1 VANYDTNF
9 YKKMMVKKEKF
20 LMIQVTIKMFPTLL
34 VVCYLYGLAKQ
45 YVANYHSKML
55 HAKSPPICIPWW
67 SVIGPEFPVSFRK
80 RREILQRSALP
91 IFLMGRMLMNPTER
105 GPHFRQKTFH
115 PLFHRLFTG
124 PGHDSVA
131 SQLRR
136 PIIDVKSFEEQHD
149 QVLNR
154 DLCLRMESKNTKI
167 HPVLPIVAY
176 LNLKMEYLN
185 LKSQK
190 YYLEIVILSLDRKRR
205 ISIIS
210 IEIDGADRNSII
222 AFHPRLPILAI
233 SYGVSVNIYKV
244 SVDYPF
250 THHLIATLENH
261 SSKVTAISF
270 SSSDFPDLK
279 IATGDEKGILMISRI
294 MVDLPISV
302 ELLHS
307 LQSPFGQFAADSD
320 RFDLFARHHVKSM
333 DWLGNMLVA
342 AYCNKYLVVVRYHNG
357 KEPDVQTYELSIN
370 VECVIFIAIHPSCRF
385 LILSCN
391 NGDIVSF
398 DTTNMQDMC
407 VLRFRSRINSMAFAL
422 DGKTLAMVGYSEVY
436 MMDVSQNGKHI
447 TFLAGK
453 DHSGDFCSIAI
464 HGDLVLT
471 AERFGYIVAGRI

>member
-1 VANYDTNF
+1 
-9 YKKMMVKKEKF
+9 
-20 LMIQVTIKMFPTLL
+20 MFPTLL
-34 VVCYLYGLAKQ
+34 VVCYLYGLAKVKQ

-55 HAKSPPICIPWW
+55 HSKSPPICIPWW

-80 RREILQRSALP
+80 RREIMQRSALP

-136 PIIDVKSFEEQHD
+136 PMIDVKSFEGQHD

-154 DLCLRMESKNTKI
+154 ELCLRMESENTKI

-210 IEIDGADRNSII
+210 IEIDSADRNSIL

-233 SYGVSVNIYKV
+233 SCGVSVNIYKV
-244 SVDYPF
+244 SVDFIYIHANPA
-250 THHLIATLENH
+250 TAHLIATLENH

-279 IATGDEKGILMISRI
+279 IATGDEEGILMISRVK
-294 MVDLPISV
+294 VDLPISV

-307 LQSPFGQFAADSD
+307 LQSPFGQAVSD
-320 RFDLFARHHVKSM
+320 RFDLFARHHVKSI
-333 DWLGNMLVA
+333 DWSGNLLVA

-357 KEPDVQTYELSIN
+357 KEPDVQTYEQSIN
-370 VECVIFIAIHPSCRF
+370 VEDVNFIAIHPSGMF
-385 LILSCN
+385 FILSCN
-391 NGDIVSF
+391 DGDIVSF
-398 DTTNMQDMC
+398 DTTNIQDMC
-407 VLRFRSRINSMAFAL
+407 AVKFRSRIKSMAFAL
-422 DGKTLAMVGYSEVY
+422 DGKTVAMAGYSEVY
-436 MMDVSQNGKHI
+436 MMDVSQNGNHI

-453 DHSGDFCSIAI
+453 NHGDNFCSVAI
-464 HGDLVLT
+464 HGDIVLS